1 MASTEDIDI
10 TGLLFE
16 MREGERGALDR
27 LFPLVYD
34 ELRRIARSQLR
45 RLRPGQTLNTT
56 GLVHDAYVK
65 LVNQGQAH
73 WQDRAHFFAVSALAM
88 RQILV
93 NYAQRKGAQKRGGGW
108 HRIDFDEALMAPE
121 ERADVL
127 LALDEALTR
136 LAALDA
142 RLGRVVEYR
151 FFGGMTEK
159 EIAHVLGVTE
169 RTVRRDWQKARA
181 LLKTLLADEASPD
194 DAPPASTP

>member
-1 MASTEDIDI
+1 MSSSEDIDI
-10 TGLLFE
+10 TALLVE
-16 MREGERGALDR
+16 MREGEHEALDR
-27 LFPLVYD
+27 LFPLVY
-34 ELRRIARSQLR
+34 EQLRRIARSQLR
-45 RLRPGQTLNTT
+45 KLRPGQTLNTT

-65 LVNQGQAH
+65 LVNQGQAR

-108 HRIDFDEALMAPE
+108 QRIDFDEALKAPE

-127 LALDEALTR
+127 LTLDEALTR
-136 LAALDA
+136 LSALDE

-159 EIAHVLGVTE
+159 EISHVLGVTE

-181 LLKTLLADEASPD
+181 LLKTLLADQTSPGEP
-194 DAPPASTP
+194 PPAQMP

>member
-1 MASTEDIDI
+1 MSSSDIDI
-10 TGLLFE
+10 TGLLVE
-16 MREGERGALDR
+16 MREGEHDALDR

-45 RLRPGQTLNTT
+45 KLRPGQTLNTT

-65 LVNQGQAH
+65 LVNQGQAR

-88 RQILV
+88 RQILI
-93 NYAQRKGAQKRGGGW
+93 NYAQQKGAQKRGGGW
-108 HRIDFDEALMAPE
+108 QRIDFEEALMAPE

-127 LALDEALTR
+127 LTLDDALTR
-136 LAALDA
+136 LTAIDA

-159 EIAHVLGVTE
+159 EIAHVLGLTE

-181 LLKTLLADEASPD
+181 LLKTLLADEAEPD
-194 DAPPASTP
+194 DSSTA